1 MARAATLPILTAET
15 GLTHY
20 LEDIRRFPMLEPQ
33 EEFILAKRW
42 REQGDRDAA
51 HRLVTSHLRL
61 VAKIAMGY
69 RGYGLP
75 ISEVISEGNVGLMQA
90 VKRFE
95 PDKGFRLATYAMW
108 WIKAAIQEYILRSWS
123 LVKMGTTANQ
133 KKLFFNLRKAKSRIS
148 ALEEGDLRPDQVKL
162 IAKRLGVTEQD
173 VVDMNRRLGGDVSL
187 NSPVREDDE
196 SGEWQDWLVDESDS
210 QEARLAESEERD
222 NRRTA
227 LAEALTVLSDRER
240 RIFEARRLAD
250 EPITLEELAHE
261 FGVSRE
267 RVRQIEVRAFEKV
280 QKAVKGRMAAMEG
293 NRPDLLQVE
302 SPARRGS
309 LRESLA
315 VGDVPPRG
323 PQLMHA
329 AAMHLSMIP
338 KSMPSRKRGRIPVFG
353 NGLPRA

>member
-1 MARAATLPILTAET
+1 MPILTAES
-15 GLTHY
+15 GLSRY
-20 LEDIRRFPMLEPQ
+20 LEEIRRFPMLEPQ
-33 EEFILAKRW
+33 EEFMLAKRW
-42 REQGDRDAA
+42 REHGDRDAA

-75 ISEVISEGNVGLMQA
+75 IAEVVSEGNVGLMQA

-133 KKLFFNLRKAKSRIS
+133 KKLFFNLRKAKSKIS

-173 VVDMNRRLGGDVSL
+173 VIDMNRRLGGDMSL
-187 NSPVREDDE
+187 NAPIRDDGDA
-196 SGEWQDWLVDESDS
+196 GEWQDWLADDSTDQES
-210 QEARLAESEERD
+210 RLAESEESD
-222 NRRTA
+222 NRRQA
-227 LAEALTVLSDRER
+227 LTDALTVLNERER

-250 EPITLEELAHE
+250 DPMTLEDLATE

-280 QKAVKGRMAAMEG
+280 QDAVK
-293 NRPDLLQVE
+293 
-302 SPARRGS
+302 
-309 LRESLA
+309 
-315 VGDVPPRG
+315 
-323 PQLMHA
+323 A
-329 AAMHLSMIP
+329 AA
-338 KSMPSRKRGRIPVFG
+338 KRQAQALRTIEVQP
-353 NGLPRA
+353 AT